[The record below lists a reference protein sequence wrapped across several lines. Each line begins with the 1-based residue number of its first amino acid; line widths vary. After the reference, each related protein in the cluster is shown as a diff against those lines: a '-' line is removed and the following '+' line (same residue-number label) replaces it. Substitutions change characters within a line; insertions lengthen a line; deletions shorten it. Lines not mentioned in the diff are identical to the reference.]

1 MVDVAIAGGGIAGST
16 LAILLGRQGFSV
28 ELFERGEFPKEK
40 ACGEGLM
47 PGGVAVLQRLG
58 LAEAV
63 GGAPFHG
70 VRFHVGGL
78 VAEGRFPRV
87 PHMPATGYGQRRS
100 HLDHVL
106 FQAAAATPGVNVHT
120 GTPVSA
126 PLVENGRVVGLLV
139 DEGHSEP
146 QPHRASL
153 VVAADGSHSPIRRA
167 LALDTPTRRSRVG
180 VRVHF
185 RLAPGKEQPA
195 WVDVFAEPGHEIY
208 VTPLPNRE
216 FVVAALAD
224 SDMLEGSPAHD
235 FHRWSLA
242 QPELAARLQGA
253 EPVSKLIG
261 ASPLQSRARAGVAPG
276 VVLLGDAAGST
287 DPITGGGMAQ
297 ALMTAELL
305 ARYISSARAA
315 DEISNPAWL
324 WKFEHD
330 RHSMLRNYRAVT
342 QMTLWL
348 ADHRRLAQAAVVS
361 LRLWPALFSHLLGV
375 CSGVSPWQR
384 AIPRGPAWDHHPE
397 RRPNA
402 P

>member
-70 VRFHVGGL
+70 VRFHVSGL

-106 FQAAAATPGVNVHT
+106 FQAAAVTPGVNVHT

-139 DEGHSEP
+139 EGHPEP

-153 VVAADGSHSPIRRA
+153 VVAADGSHSPVRRA
-167 LALDTPTRRSRVG
+167 LALDAPTRRRRVG
-180 VRVHF
+180 VRTHF
-185 RLAPGKEQPA
+185 RLAPAKEQPA
-195 WVDVFAEPGHEIY
+195 WVDVFAGPGHEIY

-224 SDMLEGSPAHD
+224 SETREGSAARD
-235 FHRWSLA
+235 FHRWTLA
-242 QPELAARLQGA
+242 QPELAARLEGA
-253 EPVSKLIG
+253 EQVSKLIG

-324 WKFEHD
+324 WKFERE
-330 RHSMLRNYRAVT
+330 RHAMLRNYRAVT

-348 ADHRRLAQAAVVS
+348 AGHRRLARAAVVS
-361 LRLWPALFSHLLGV
+361 LRLWPALFSQLLGI
-375 CSGVSPWQR
+375 CGGVSPWQR
-384 AIPRGPAWDHHPE
+384 EIPRVAAWDRPPHH
-397 RRPNA
+397 RSNA